1 MRKIFI
7 GALLLMLVFGG
18 VTLAGSTN
26 GNDPIGQG
34 SMNATIVIEGAAE
47 FLLVEGEFL
56 LLHVRPLYN
65 STSNFA
71 NWGLLT
77 NKPQSIRVHFESV
90 GVSSGGIP
98 EWAAS
103 LFEYTVTAGTWSGS
117 YVYLGEYT
125 PDSGKEASF
134 EAFDGSDLNGLTRDI
149 DGYIWGQIQL
159 AFTVPDP
166 DNQGQ
171 PWSFGPGEGWL
182 DLGDFSD
189 DGTPTT
195 YADIIQVTVYEQ

>member
-7 GALLLMLVFGG
+7 GALLLMLVFSG
-18 VTLAGSTN
+18 VTMAGSTN
-26 GNDPIGQG
+26 GNDPIGRG

-47 FLLVEGEFL
+47 FLLLEGEFL

-77 NKPQSIRVHFESV
+77 NRPQSIRVHFESV
-90 GVSSGGIP
+90 GVPSGGIP

-103 LFEYTVTAGTWSGS
+103 LFEYTVTAGTWSDGF
-117 YVYLGEYT
+117 VYDGEYT
-125 PDSGKEASF
+125 PDPGKETSF
-134 EAFDGSDLNGLTRDI
+134 EAFDGSNLTGLTRDSR
-149 DGYIWGQIQL
+149 GYIWGQIQL

-171 PWSFGPGEGWL
+171 PWELPSGEDWL
-182 DLGDFSD
+182 DLGDFAE